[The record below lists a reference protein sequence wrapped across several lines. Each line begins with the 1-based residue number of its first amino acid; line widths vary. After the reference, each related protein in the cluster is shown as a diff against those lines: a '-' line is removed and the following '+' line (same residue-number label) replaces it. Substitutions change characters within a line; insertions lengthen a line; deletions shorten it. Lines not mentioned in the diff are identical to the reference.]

1 MRRLSVSLCETTS
14 YPMDNEPI
22 NLLPA
27 ERRRVLSREY
37 LIRVAVTVTFLVTL
51 LIVTAGALLV
61 PTYIFLTQSASAKQ
75 AQLANVESILSS
87 ANEKS
92 LSARL
97 VMLAEETARLSSL
110 GTTPSASATIRV
122 VLATAR
128 PGVTLS
134 GFGYTRAGDKTSG
147 ILTVSGIATTRD
159 ALRSYQLAL
168 QSSSFAAA
176 VNLPV
181 SAYAKDTNI
190 EFTITVTL
198 TP

>member
-1 MRRLSVSLCETTS
+1 
-14 YPMDNEPI
+14 MDNEPI
-22 NLLPA
+22 NLLPT
-27 ERRRVLSREY
+27 ERQSALSREY

-75 AQLANVESILSS
+75 DQLANVEAILSS

-97 VMLAEETARLSSL
+97 VTLAGETARLSAL
-110 GTTPSASATIRV
+110 GTIPSASATIRT
-122 VLATAR
+122 VLVTAR
-128 PGVTLS
+128 PGVMLS
-134 GFGYTRAGDKTSG
+134 GFGYTRADDKSSG
-147 ILTVSGIATTRD
+147 TLTVSGIAATRD

-176 VNLPV
+176 ANLPV

-190 EFTITVTL
+190 EFTIMVTL